1 MKKHA
6 VLAMDLEDW
15 FHLDYFLDKNCDK
28 GQSTLDGFSI
38 FLQVLEKYNIKTT
51 FFVVGE
57 LIENYPQVINEI
69 LAKGHE
75 IALHS
80 YDHQRPLTMKIDD
93 FEIDTAR
100 CIELLK
106 EKFNYQPKGF
116 RAPCF
121 SMDRSRLDVLINLGL
136 EYDASKITF
145 TNHELYGSIDLSN
158 FDKINADIF
167 RKENFFE
174 FETTTVNFM
183 GKSFPISGGGYL
195 RIFPWVLTKFL
206 LGKLFKT
213 DKNYFFYIHPFEF
226 SKNYKLTL
234 PVGTN
239 ILTKIRFNLGRRSVE
254 KKFSKLVKLLQEN
267 NFDFVRFE
275 DLLLNHKN
283 A

>member
-1 MKKHA
+1 
-6 VLAMDLEDW
+6 
-15 FHLDYFLDKNCDK
+15 
-28 GQSTLDGFSI
+28 
-38 FLQVLEKYNIKTT
+38 
-51 FFVVGE
+51 
-57 LIENYPQVINEI
+57 
-69 LAKGHE
+69 
-75 IALHS
+75 
-80 YDHQRPLTMKIDD
+80 
-93 FEIDTAR
+93 
-100 CIELLK
+100 
-106 EKFNYQPKGF
+106 
-116 RAPCF
+116 
-121 SMDRSRLDVLINLGL
+121 
-136 EYDASKITF
+136 
-145 TNHELYGSIDLSN
+145 
-158 FDKINADIF
+158 
-167 RKENFFE
+167 
-174 FETTTVNFM
+174 M